1 MRCWFLGF
9 LRFEGLEPFLVLTF
23 ATGFGVRGVNG
34 LGLKPQFVQ
43 SRSFEWP
50 ATAWKSDP
58 QRPQ

>member
-1 MRCWFLGF
+1 MRCCFLGF
-9 LRFEGLEPFLVLTF
+9 LRFEVLEPFLVLTF
-23 ATGFGVRGVNG
+23 ATGFGVRSFAAPGS
-34 LGLKPQFVQ
+34 KPQFVQ